1 MTVLALAAL
10 LALGDITVTFV
21 DPPVPPPAGLSRE
34 ARDAGT
40 EPDGNPSSVGSSN
53 IRFRIVRDL
62 KDRGPL
68 GRMVAGRITALEVTW
83 SDKRRGRGAPRAG

>member
-1 MTVLALAAL
+1 MASKPRPRVEIEYCTQC
-10 LALGDITVTFV
+10 
-21 DPPVPPPAGLSRE
+21 RE

-83 SDKRRGRGAPRAG
+83 SDKRRGHGAPRAG